1 MHLNEADGAMANERF
16 DFVASIL
23 AAQPS
28 SHEGVTQFRRLLQED
43 MRVLLSDVEIPS
55 AVTAE
60 VLYRL
65 HAVADRLEL
74 MVSSPT
80 VQDKSVVAVAG
91 GFSSGKSSFISSFM
105 DGSAIQLPVGID
117 PMTSIPTY
125 VMAGEGGTIQG
136 HTYKGGVIHINPD
149 VYALLSHRFVRSL
162 NFNLRD
168 ILPFAAIETPLRGL
182 HHVTFI
188 DLPGYDPATSDGAYT
203 EADGAIA
210 LEFLA
215 HAHALIWVI
224 GLDANGT
231 LPDSDLNFLTMLQ
244 SDGDHEKPLYIVLN
258 KADMRPEADVIRV
271 LDNVQALLAE
281 WGITY
286 AGLCAYDSV
295 HAEQLRYRGQQLRT
309 FLCEL
314 DQPTDGRSQLLK
326 ELNAIFRKLYGAMSK
341 NSQKTAQLEEA
352 ISALELDLHE
362 LGLYRTRRTAPVEQS
377 RGRRRARTPAQVAK
391 SAQEWLAYFK
401 EQFQV
406 LEVDISLGTAKKIAK
421 AMRQTLKR
429 A

>member
-136 HTYKGGVIHINPD
+136 HTYKGG
-149 VYALLSHRFVRSL
+149 
-162 NFNLRD
+162 RD
-168 ILPFAAIETPLRGL
+168 P
-182 HHVTFI
+182 H
-188 DLPGYDPATSDGAYT
+188 
-203 EADGAIA
+203 
-210 LEFLA
+210 
-215 HAHALIWVI
+215 
-224 GLDANGT
+224 
-231 LPDSDLNFLTMLQ
+231 Q
-244 SDGDHEKPLYIVLN
+244 S
-258 KADMRPEADVIRV
+258 
-271 LDNVQALLAE
+271 
-281 WGITY
+281 
-286 AGLCAYDSV
+286 
-295 HAEQLRYRGQQLRT
+295 
-309 FLCEL
+309 
-314 DQPTDGRSQLLK
+314 
-326 ELNAIFRKLYGAMSK
+326 
-341 NSQKTAQLEEA
+341 
-352 ISALELDLHE
+352 
-362 LGLYRTRRTAPVEQS
+362 
-377 RGRRRARTPAQVAK
+377 
-391 SAQEWLAYFK
+391 
-401 EQFQV
+401 
-406 LEVDISLGTAKKIAK
+406 
-421 AMRQTLKR
+421 
-429 A
+429 

>member
-1 MHLNEADGAMANERF
+1 M
-16 DFVASIL
+16 
-23 AAQPS
+23 
-28 SHEGVTQFRRLLQED
+28 
-43 MRVLLSDVEIPS
+43 
-55 AVTAE
+55 
-60 VLYRL
+60 
-65 HAVADRLEL
+65 
-74 MVSSPT
+74 
-80 VQDKSVVAVAG
+80 
-91 GFSSGKSSFISSFM
+91 
-105 DGSAIQLPVGID
+105 
-117 PMTSIPTY
+117 
-125 VMAGEGGTIQG
+125 
-136 HTYKGGVIHINPD
+136 IHINPD

-309 FLCEL
+309 FLREL